1 MVAKEVLNAK
11 RPVPIAFGDFP
22 AIPVGIPTQ
31 KLSLSLGG
39 AGNHLNEPT
48 KDRTLLGSEW
58 TWDMGASVKA
68 ASWRAE
74 T

>member
-48 KDRTLLGSEW
+48 KDARN
-58 TWDMGASVKA
+58 
-68 ASWRAE
+68 AE
-74 T
+74 QSNSDLSGGNGRPPGRDGV